1 MKKIM
6 IVDDE
11 LHIRLLLKQTLED
24 IEEEGVL
31 LLTADNGEDALET
44 IAKESPELVFLDVMM
59 PGLNGFEVCDAV
71 KHVLGMKE
79 VYIVM
84 LTAKGQAF
92 DKRRGMDV
100 GADVYITKPFNPDE
114 ILNMARE
121 ILEI

>member
-11 LHIRLLLKQTLED
+11 LHIRLLLKHTLED

-44 IAKESPELVFLDVMM
+44 ITKESPELVFLDVMM

-71 KHVLGMKE
+71 KHVMGMKE

>member
-1 MKKIM
+1 MKKIL

-11 LHIRLLLKQTLED
+11 LHIRLLLQQTLED
-24 IEEEGVL
+24 LEDEGVL

-71 KHVLGMKE
+71 KHALGMME

-84 LTAKGQAF
+84 LTAKGQVF
-92 DKRRGMDV
+92 DRRRGMDA

-114 ILNMARE
+114 ILKMARD

>member
-1 MKKIM
+1 MKKIL
-6 IVDDE
+6 IADDE

-44 IAKESPELVFLDVMM
+44 ITKESPELVFLDVMM

-71 KHVLGMKE
+71 KHALGMKE

-84 LTAKGQAF
+84 LTAKGQVF

-114 ILNMARE
+114 ILKMTRE

>member
-1 MKKIM
+1 MKKIL
-6 IVDDE
+6 IADDE

-44 IAKESPELVFLDVMM
+44 ITKESPELVFLDVMM

-71 KHVLGMKE
+71 KHVMGMKE

-84 LTAKGQAF
+84 LTAKGQVF

>member
-11 LHIRLLLKQTLED
+11 LHIRLLLKHTLED

-44 IAKESPELVFLDVMM
+44 ITKESPELVFLDVMM
-59 PGLNGFEVCDAV
+59 PGLNGFEVCGAV
-71 KHVLGMKE
+71 KHVMGMKE

-84 LTAKGQAF
+84 LTAKGQVF

-114 ILNMARE
+114 ILKMTRE